1 MDAQAAKLQ
10 QLEHNLENITELQ
23 EKIHELNKNLETCQ
37 SEKAQLQKL
46 LDENNDKLLDLE
58 DRLEQ
63 AQEKE
68 QEKDAE
74 IISLQKG

>member
-1 MDAQAAKLQ
+1 MDIQVAKLQ
-10 QLEHNLENITELQ
+10 QIEHNLENITELQ
-23 EKIHELNKNLETCQ
+23 GKIHELNKNLETCQ
-37 SEKAQLQKL
+37 SEKDQLQKL

-63 AQEKE
+63 AEEKE